1 MYKEFIREKNIEILK
16 RFLYRRRFSFLPL
29 SPLGAFSH
37 KFPGP
42 PTERETRPGWGVY
55 EEGTLSTPPH
65 HSSHVHTISST
76 QIPFPLPPSRPSRK
90 TGRKS
95 GSKKYSP
102 RPPSFNAPPPLS
114 VRALPRCPLPP
125 SVRTLKAPLPFLHS
139 APTVGYPFTHAILI
153 SYFAPPP
160 TFPGVG
166 RRGAGNVSSISPPS
180 QQPIYPGRFSFPP
193 TTDLRPGL
201 GRDGPS
207 PGGGSRLPL
216 RTGASLY
223 ATIGEYDFLLPA
235 LRFMATEAEGDFP
248 PRRQIKAFSLR
259 ATTNMYC
266 SKSRRVRSELFV
278 KKAQI
283 FFITAYC
290 FMFCA
295 ISIREE

>member
-1 MYKEFIREKNIEILK
+1 M
-16 RFLYRRRFSFLPL
+16 
-29 SPLGAFSH
+29 
-37 KFPGP
+37 
-42 PTERETRPGWGVY
+42 
-55 EEGTLSTPPH
+55 
-65 HSSHVHTISST
+65 
-76 QIPFPLPPSRPSRK
+76 
-90 TGRKS
+90 
-95 GSKKYSP
+95 
-102 RPPSFNAPPPLS
+102 
-114 VRALPRCPLPP
+114 
-125 SVRTLKAPLPFLHS
+125 VRTLKAPLPFLHS

-216 RTGASLY
+216 RTGGSLY

-248 PRRQIKAFSLR
+248 PRRRQIKAFSLR
-259 ATTNMYC
+259 ATTNMYFC
-266 SKSRRVRSELFV
+266 SKSRRVRSESFV
-278 KKAQI
+278 KKRQRYLLEI
-283 FFITAYC
+283 FFFLSPMLWSFPSRMYVIQMEKSTDLFHHC
-290 FMFCA
+290 LLLHVLRDLHTRGVRGPPKTPLDM
-295 ISIREE
+295 